1 AEPGSTVE
9 VKDQEGNSL
18 GSVVADPE
26 SGAYEVELSRPVTDG
41 ETVDVTATDEAGNT
55 SEKTPVT
62 GEKDTVAPEAPTAE
76 IDEEGLVVTGNA
88 EPGSTVEVTD
98 SNGEVIGSGTAN
110 EQGEYEITLDRPVTD
125 GETVDVTA
133 TDEAGNT
140 SESTPVTGEK
150 DTVAPDA
157 PDAEIGED
165 GLVVK
170 GKAEPGSTVEVKDQE
185 GNSLG
190 SVVADPES
198 GAYEVE
204 LSRPVTDG
212 ETVDVTATDEAGNTS
227 EKTPVTGEKDT
238 VVPDAPDAEID
249 DSNSVLTVK
258 TEPNATVKVYDSEG
272 KPLLD
277 SAGKPIEFEAD
288 ENGDASY
295 TFEPA
300 LERGKIIN
308 VTATDKSGNES
319 QPTEVIAGVEEIL
332 ATVDNYV
339 DVVLDATPKRIENE
353 NPEEK
358 NKTGFSVVSAGLGPV
373 LDLNLLGDV
382 AKSSMHFEVGDGQVR
397 EITLQGQ
404 AGGVQV
410 GATMN
415 LYFYKLNESTGQ
427 WEQQMVEKNWLVS
440 YLLGGKSE
448 ETTFELTEGKWMVLM
463 AGNLGVQALTGY
475 TLKLKKDIILD
486 YGEAESVKGSATGN
500 MITDEDPKYGMDEV
514 PEGTTLTA
522 IKGSNGEW
530 LETSSNGEIVVEG
543 LYGHLIVKADG
554 SYHYEVNEDFR
565 GYGEK
570 DIFTYEVTS
579 PSGKT
584 SQSELTFELN
594 ITPREERIEFDN
606 TVVLN
611 TEPTITYDGKS
622 DLKQVGFSVLDLP
635 LAGSILSAEALSGA
649 ETLDFTVG
657 VDEVKEMT
665 FHGSAGGV
673 AIGVGY
679 DLHIYKLDP
688 ETGNYVQVHVEKSWF
703 WAVLLGGK
711 SDQLTLQFG
720 EGEYK
725 AFLQSKG
732 GLGLLTGAGLYVD
745 HEKVYDYGQ
754 PAKYSGSV
762 TGDAVKDSETILLK
776 VDDQVV
782 EPGKA
787 TVVMGEYGKLV
798 INSDGTYTYT
808 VVKPKDAPED
818 WKPPYGA
825 FDSFRLVTQDANGKT
840 IVDSLNIKIGLHTA
854 DDDFNNIAI
863 TEENV
868 KSEIK
873 IEDTKAGKSD
883 EVKVKNFTIEEG
895 QIGKNFIIEVVGDSK
910 GWINPDPMMISY
922 VLKNLTTGQQWE
934 KTTEKVADV
943 ILKDTLASL
952 PAGDYE
958 LSVIPTDQGGIKKL
972 DVNIEVVH
980 LNEYEVDRIDPI
992 TGMLFE
998 NDKGKLML
1006 DTLKIADKQLSVND
1020 PKQGAESIEIEGLY
1034 GILVVNKDGSY
1045 TYTPKGGVYGIDR
1058 FIYETISKVG
1068 TKETATLE
1076 INVGKVVMAS
1086 EYDDVA
1092 RSSSADDSFTM
1103 GAGADTVIFK
1113 NLGDPE
1119 GRNNGNGANGFNKW
1133 ADFNLEEGD
1142 KIDLVGLLDG
1152 NQTTDNIEQYL
1163 QYEDGILYVDRL
1175 GQGKFEALLEVE
1187 ATDLDSLLEGI
1198 AWEVELPTMVNRS
1211 LDLSQVD
1218 SFMVDDIDEGQI
1230 DELSLPSLESLL
1242 ISEDSGILELPELE
1256 EEKEENEPKK
1266 VKESEVVPITT
1277 IDPQTLIDPLDEL
1290 LDPTKVI
1297 I

>member
-1 AEPGSTVE
+1 MTDGETVNVTATDKAGNTSDKTPVTGEKDTVVPDAPDAEIDEDGLVVKGKAEPGSTVE
-9 VKDQEGNSL
+9 IKDQEGNSL

-41 ETVDVTATDEAGNT
+41 ETVNVTATDKAGNT
-55 SEKTPVT
+55 SDKTPVT
-62 GEKDTVAPEAPTAE
+62 GEKDTTA
-76 IDEEGLVVTGNA
+76 
-88 EPGSTVEVTD
+88 
-98 SNGEVIGSGTAN
+98 
-110 EQGEYEITLDRPVTD
+110 
-125 GETVDVTA
+125 
-133 TDEAGNT
+133 
-140 SESTPVTGEK
+140 
-150 DTVAPDA
+150 
-157 PDAEIGED
+157 
-165 GLVVK
+165 
-170 GKAEPGSTVEVKDQE
+170 
-185 GNSLG
+185 
-190 SVVADPES
+190 
-198 GAYEVE
+198 
-204 LSRPVTDG
+204 
-212 ETVDVTATDEAGNTS
+212 
-227 EKTPVTGEKDT
+227 
-238 VVPDAPDAEID
+238 PDAPDAEID
-249 DSNSVLTVK
+249 DGNSVLTVK

-277 SAGKPIEFEAD
+277 SDGKPIEFEAD
-288 ENGDASY
+288 KNGDASY

-308 VTATDKSGNES
+308 ITATDKSGNES
-319 QPTEVIAGVEEIL
+319 QPTEVIAGVAEML

-353 NPEEK
+353 NPEEM

-373 LDLNLLGDV
+373 LDLNLLGEV
-382 AKSSMHFEVGDGQVR
+382 AKSSMHFDVGDNQVR

-404 AGGVQV
+404 AGGVQLA
-410 GATMN
+410 ATMD

-475 TLKLKKDIILD
+475 TLKLKKDVILD

-514 PEGTTLTA
+514 PEGTVLT
-522 IKGSNGEW
+522 SVNGINV
-530 LETSSNGEIVVEG
+530 SSNAKTIIHGE
-543 LYGHLIVKADG
+543 YGKLIVKADG

-570 DIFTYEVTS
+570 DTFIYEVTS

-594 ITPREERIEFDN
+594 ITSKEERVEFDN

-611 TEPTITYDGKS
+611 TEPTITYDGES
-622 DLKQVGFSVLDLP
+622 DLKQVGFSVIDLP

-649 ETLDFTVG
+649 KTLDFTVG
-657 VDEVKEMT
+657 VDEVKEIT

-673 AIGVGY
+673 TVGVGY

-688 ETGNYVQVHVEKSWF
+688 ETGNYVQVHVEESWF
-703 WAVLLGGK
+703 WTVLLGGR

-732 GLGLLTGAGLYVD
+732 GLGLLTGAGIYVD

-825 FDSFRLVTQDANGKT
+825 FDSFRLVTQDTNGKT

-854 DDDFNNIAI
+854 DDDFNDIAVA
-863 TEENV
+863 EENV
-868 KSEIK
+868 KSEIE

-883 EVKVKNFTIEEG
+883 EAKVKNFTIEEG
-895 QIGKNFIIEVVGDSK
+895 QIGKSFTIKAEGDSK
-910 GWINPDPMMISY
+910 GVGKWSDPMTITY
-922 VLKNLTTGQQWE
+922 VLKNLTTGQEWT
-934 KTTEKVADV
+934 KTTDKVADAV
-943 ILKDTLASL
+943 LEDVLQSL

-958 LSVIPTDQGGIKKL
+958 LIVTPTDQGGIKKL
-972 DVNIEVVH
+972 NVNIEVVH
-980 LNEYEVDRIDPI
+980 LDEYETVHIDPI

-1034 GILVVNKDGSY
+1034 GILVVSKDGSY

-1058 FIYETISKVG
+1058 FIYETTSKVG

-1076 INVGKVVMAS
+1076 INVGKVVVAS
-1086 EYDDVA
+1086 EYDDIA

-1103 GAGADTVIFK
+1103 GAGADTVIFT

-1133 ADFNLEEGD
+1133 TDFNLEEGD

-1163 QYEDGILYVDRL
+1163 KYEDGIFYVDRL
-1175 GQGKFEALLEVE
+1175 GQGEFEALLEVE
-1187 ATDLDSLLEGI
+1187 ATDLDSLLDGI
-1198 AWEVELPTMVNRS
+1198 VWEVELPTMTS
-1211 LDLSQVD
+1211 QGLDLSQVD
-1218 SFMVDDIDEGQI
+1218 SFVADDQDDFYSDDQ
-1230 DELSLPSLESLL
+1230 SLPSFEAL
-1242 ISEDSGILELPELE
+1242 ILSEDSGTLTLPEAEDDTEIENQAQKLE
-1256 EEKEENEPKK
+1256 EK
-1266 VKESEVVPITT
+1266 SEATVTTYDIQPVV
-1277 IDPQTLIDPLDEL
+1277 DPLDDL
-1290 LDPTKVI
+1290 LEHKPMLV
-1297 I
+1297 